1 MLARAEPLDLVE
13 ASLLVAA
20 EEYPRLNLPTE
31 INRLAAMGEEAA
43 RRVAQCKNPFARLDA
58 LRTYLF
64 DELGFQGNGEQFDDP
79 RNSYL
84 NEVLNRRIG
93 VPLTLSI
100 VYLDVAKRA
109 GLEARGVGLPGHFIV
124 RVDEQGRSLLVDP
137 YHAGNVVTEE
147 DCREL
152 VIRTTGRASLFKR
165 DLLDGT
171 SSRAMLVRLLLSLK
185 RIYLARE
192 DYARALSM
200 VERVLMACP
209 DDPKEI
215 RDRGFL
221 LAHLG
226 RTRAAVAD
234 LEAYLALEPRAAD
247 ADSVRPVTG
256 CSSRARSSP
265 PRPPSPGTTSPH
277 SPTSRRRSAP
287 RRGPFPASPAS
298 RSISP
303 RRTSSPRE
311 MRPTCSWR

>member
-1 MLARAEPLDLVE
+1 MLDNRTITVRSAGIHLFPGAFSVERIVRAQATDARSRLAALLARGEPIDLIE

-20 EEYPRLNLPTE
+20 EEYPRMHLPTE
-31 INRLAAMGEEAA
+31 VKRLATMGEEAA
-43 RRVAQCKNPFARLDA
+43 RRVALRTNPFARLDA

-64 DELGFQGNGEQFDDP
+64 EDLGFQGNGEQFDDP

-84 NEVLNRRIG
+84 NEVLSRRVG

-100 VYLDVAKRA
+100 VYLDIAKRA
-109 GLEARGVGLPGHFIV
+109 GFEARGVALPGHFIV
-124 RVDEQGRSLLVDP
+124 RVDEQGRTLLVDP

-165 DLLDGT
+165 DLIDGT
-171 SSRAMLVRLLLSLK
+171 SSRVMLVRLLLGLK

-200 VERVLMACP
+200 VERILIACP

-221 LAHLG
+221 LAPLG

-247 ADSVRPVTG
+247 ADSVRGRLAWLVRKMSET
-256 CSSRARSSP
+256 
-265 PRPPSPGTTSPH
+265 H
-277 SPTSRRRSAP
+277 
-287 RRGPFPASPAS
+287 
-298 RSISP
+298 
-303 RRTSSPRE
+303 
-311 MRPTCSWR
+311 